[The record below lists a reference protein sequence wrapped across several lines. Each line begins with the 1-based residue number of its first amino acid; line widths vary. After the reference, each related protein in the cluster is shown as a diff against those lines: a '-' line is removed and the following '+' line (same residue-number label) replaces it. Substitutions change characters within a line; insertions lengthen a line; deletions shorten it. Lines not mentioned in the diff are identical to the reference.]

1 MTIKEVAKQFL
12 ETVKKG
18 RSSVDEKPAIKMLD
32 KSEIEDLIREQ
43 AYKLY
48 KKRGGVGGSAEED
61 WAQAERMVT
70 KV

>member
-18 RSSVDEKPAIKMLD
+18 RSSAEEKPAIKMLD
-32 KSEIEDLIREQ
+32 RSEIESLIREQ
-43 AYKLY
+43 AFKLY
-48 KKRGGVGGSAEED
+48 QRRGGVGGSPEDD

-70 KV
+70 KI